1 MSNKTLATLNLI
13 CIMIPVLLGAA
24 EGITGNP
31 MTNTPLI
38 GIVGIFMIVFGIWI
52 SLRMYK
58 LSDQ

>member
-1 MSNKTLATLNLI
+1 
-13 CIMIPVLLGAA
+13 MIPVLLGAA